1 MENNETHT
9 TYVLPLGNGIFEARC
24 RTCGD
29 VKVGNLSTTQ
39 RLASEQANVHVLRMH
54 QIEHPEKW

>member
-1 MENNETHT
+1 MNNNETHE

-24 RTCGD
+24 KTCGD
-29 VKVGNLSTTQ
+29 VKVGTLSSSM
-39 RLASEQANVHVLRMH
+39 RLASEVAGVHVTRMH